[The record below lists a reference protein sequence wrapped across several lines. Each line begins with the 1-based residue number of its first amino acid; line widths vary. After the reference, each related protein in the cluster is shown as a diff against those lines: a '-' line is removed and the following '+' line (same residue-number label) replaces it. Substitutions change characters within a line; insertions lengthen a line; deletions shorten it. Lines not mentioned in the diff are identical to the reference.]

1 MSRAHSLKP
10 TIETRA
16 RGLEENSADW
26 LSQQSRDLPHILV
39 TTRRCRVGRGAAR
52 VCLGGARPCECWLTG
67 LPEGFFWV
75 RFPGPN
81 LRQVQ
86 CPATVAGHTL
96 CPLFWA
102 GSRPPFGDRLSAR
115 GGQRADAGAAM
126 LSAPGVG
133 RCAGDLTHRGG
144 CLARAL
150 GLQSS
155 CVGVAVAVFGRSAV
169 LWAR

>member
-1 MSRAHSLKP
+1 MLDGGLCVFVVG
-10 TIETRA
+10 A
-16 RGLEENSADW
+16 RGRVSVGCQAC
-26 LSQQSRDLPHILV
+26 
-39 TTRRCRVGRGAAR
+39 RRA
-52 VCLGGARPCECWLTG
+52 
-67 LPEGFFWV
+67 FFGV

-96 CPLFWA
+96 RPLFWA

-155 CVGVAVAVFGRSAV
+155 CVGVAVAVFERRAM

>member
-1 MSRAHSLKP
+1 MLKP

-16 RGLEENSADW
+16 RGLEENSADL
-26 LSQQSRDLPHILV
+26 LSQQSLDLPHTLV
-39 TTRRCRVGRGAAR
+39 TTRRCL
-52 VCLGGARPCECWLTG
+52 LGGWLRVFVFGARG
-67 LPEGFFWV
+67 RVSGGGQVRRRAFFGV

-133 RCAGDLTHRGG
+133 RCVGDLTRRGG
-144 CLARAL
+144 CSARAQ
-150 GLQSS
+150 GMQSS

>member
-1 MSRAHSLKP
+1 MNVHQPDYEVKP
-10 TIETRA
+10 VM
-16 RGLEENSADW
+16 NPVSA
-26 LSQQSRDLPHILV
+26 
-39 TTRRCRVGRGAAR
+39 TN
-52 VCLGGARPCECWLTG
+52 PCALR
-67 LPEGFFWV
+67 LFWGV

-81 LRQVQ
+81 LRQVP

-96 CPLFWA
+96 CPLFRA